1 MRAWPSRRARAGLI
15 LALVASLGLA
25 ACEGPS
31 KPPPGKEA
39 PLRLEKSSF
48 AALEGWAEDDH
59 AAALQAFKRSCR
71 RIVNLPDDRPMG
83 RTVGGTA
90 AQWKPACQAAAEPKA
105 DSDARGFFERAFVP
119 HRVLAG
125 DEPVGL
131 FTGYYEPELDASLT
145 PDATHTTP
153 LHARPSDLI
162 TVDLGRFRDAWKG
175 ERIVGLVTEGQ
186 LVPYHDRAAIN
197 AGALDG
203 KAEALAWVADPVDA
217 FFLEIQGSGR
227 LLLTDGSKRRL
238 GYEVANGR
246 AYVAIGKVLL
256 DEGMLEKGKVSM
268 QSIRAWLAANP
279 ERARAVM
286 ERNPSYV
293 FFAWRDKGDAE
304 AGPIGAEGVALT
316 AGRSLAVDRKLLPF
330 GAPLW
335 LETEAPLPSSAE
347 TQAFRRLMIA
357 QDTGG
362 AITGPVRGDI
372 FFGTGDQ
379 AGDIAG
385 RQNAKGRY
393 FLLLPRGVEPRS

>member
-1 MRAWPSRRARAGLI
+1 
-15 LALVASLGLA
+15 
-25 ACEGPS
+25 
-31 KPPPGKEA
+31 
-39 PLRLEKSSF
+39 
-48 AALEGWAEDDH
+48 
-59 AAALQAFKRSCR
+59 
-71 RIVNLPDDRPMG
+71 
-83 RTVGGTA
+83 
-90 AQWKPACQAAAEPKA
+90 
-105 DSDARGFFERAFVP
+105 
-119 HRVLAG
+119 
-125 DEPVGL
+125 
-131 FTGYYEPELDASLT
+131 
-145 PDATHTTP
+145 
-153 LHARPSDLI
+153 
-162 TVDLGRFRDAWKG
+162 
-175 ERIVGLVTEGQ
+175 
-186 LVPYHDRAAIN
+186 
-197 AGALDG
+197 
-203 KAEALAWVADPVDA
+203 
-217 FFLEIQGSGR
+217 
-227 LLLTDGSKRRL
+227 
-238 GYEVANGR
+238 
-246 AYVAIGKVLL
+246 
-256 DEGMLEKGKVSM
+256 
-268 QSIRAWLAANP
+268 
-279 ERARAVM
+279 M